1 MERKRLS
8 RWIHILLVLLLV
20 FAASAVNGQAKNV
33 VLLIGDGLG
42 YTQFWA
48 TQLYSKNVLG
58 KDLRMIE
65 VMKSGNTAFLLN
77 DTADSFVTESAAA
90 AGQIATGERMFAR
103 ALSMKEDGKT
113 PVPTIIELA
122 KAQKNIACG
131 LVTTS
136 GITDATPAAFATHVS
151 HRSNEE
157 EVAIQ
162 LLKSNVE
169 VLMGGRKQFF
179 LPESVSGG
187 RRKDGRNLIEEAQ
200 KQGYTVVGTASE
212 LKGVTGP
219 KVLGL
224 FNMANMNYEID
235 RKATKEPSL
244 AEMTEATL
252 RILSRNPN
260 GFFAMIEGGRIDHAS
275 HRNDAAATIYD
286 VIAFDEAVGVAIDFA
301 KNHPGTLVIV
311 TADHETGGMAIIGHS
326 KTSKEYVGIDLTLIK
341 NQTISFELLIRDW
354 GKNPTPAF
362 IKESVKKATGI
373 ELSDEEAQF
382 VAADTIKK
390 TDPYNYSYDYL
401 HSLAFVLRP
410 YVRVGFASQTHTA
423 SPLYACAIGPGS
435 ERVRGLLHN
444 TELFTIMK
452 AALQL
457 K

>member
-1 MERKRLS
+1 MFKKQ
-8 RWIHILLVLLLV
+8 ILRATAILMFLLLV
-20 FAASAVNGQAKNV
+20 FATATVGAQAKNV
-33 VLLIGDGLG
+33 ILLVGDGMG
-42 YTQFWA
+42 YSQFWGA
-48 TQLYSKNVLG
+48 QLYSKNILG

-65 VMKSGNTAFLLN
+65 VMKAGNTAYLVN

-113 PVPTIIELA
+113 PVPTILEMA
-122 KAQKNIACG
+122 KSQKNMACG

-157 EVAIQ
+157 EVATQ
-162 LLKSNVE
+162 LLTSNVE

-179 LPESVSGG
+179 LPESVKGG
-187 RRKDGRNLIEEAQ
+187 RRKDGRNLIEEASRL
-200 KQGYTVVGTASE
+200 GYRVVETASQ
-212 LKGVTGP
+212 LKNVSES

-224 FNMANMNYEID
+224 FNMANMSYEID
-235 RKATKEPSL
+235 RKTTQEPSL
-244 AEMTEATL
+244 AEMTEVAL

-275 HRNDAAATIYD
+275 HRNDVAATIQD

-301 KNHPGTLVIV
+301 KSHPGTLVIV
-311 TADHETGGMAIIGHS
+311 TADHETGGMTLIGHS
-326 KTSKEYVGIDLTLIK
+326 KTSKEYVGIDLK
-341 NQTISFELLIRDW
+341 QVGNQNLSFELLVKEW
-354 GKNPTPAF
+354 GKNPTPAT

-373 ELSDEEAQF
+373 ELTDQEAQF

-390 TDPYNYSYDYL
+390 ADPYNYSYDYL

-410 YVRVGFASQTHTA
+410 YFRVGFASQTHTA
-423 SPLYACAIGPGS
+423 SPLFACAMGPGS